1 MPFGAQLGPDGTRF
15 SLWAPTARKVSLVL
29 DAKEY
34 SLPEIGDGWREL
46 TLPEAKA
53 GARYAYRIDEGLLVP
68 DPASRFQPEDVP
80 GRSMVVDPK
89 AHSWS
94 DAAWRGRPFEE
105 AVIYEVHVGTATPQ
119 GSFAALS
126 RKLDE
131 LADEGLTAIE
141 LMPIAEF
148 PGRRNW
154 GYDGVLPFAPDA
166 SYGAPHELKR
176 LIDRAHGLNLMVFI
190 DVVYNHFGPSGNH
203 LPKYAGTFFTNRHL
217 TPWGDAINFD
227 GENSRHVR
235 EFFIHNALY
244 WLEEFHVDG
253 LRFDAV
259 HAIKDESGTHV
270 LAEIAARVRRQFPER
285 QVHLVLENDAN
296 EARWLARDAQ
306 GRPRRFTAQW
316 NDDFHHAWHILATG
330 EKEGYYGDYA
340 DDPVKRL
347 GRTLAEGFAYQGE
360 ASAHREGR
368 ARGEVSAHLP
378 PSAFVAFLQNHDQ
391 IGNRAFGERLSH
403 LVEPKRLA
411 LAQAVL
417 LLSPQIPLLFMGEDW
432 AASSPFMF
440 FVDFG
445 DDDRLAT
452 AVRDGRRREFS
463 RFSAFAD
470 PSATAKIPD
479 PTAETT
485 ALELGLLWEE
495 RQAPPHAEALAE
507 TKRLLRLR
515 REEILPL
522 TRNAYR
528 GAQWKMPAVAAL
540 DVAWRYEG
548 GSLRLLAHF
557 GEGAVALDLGE
568 DERVLWISA
577 EATLDAR
584 SAHLPGWTGAMLKS
598 TR

>member
-1 MPFGAQLGPDGTRF
+1 MGADGPQ
-15 SLWAPTARKVSLVL
+15 SLAR
-29 DAKEY
+29 ARREGIP
-34 SLPEIGDGWREL
+34 LPEIGDGWREL

-53 GARYAYRIDEGLLVP
+53 GSRYAYRIDEGLLVP

-119 GSFAALS
+119 GSYAALS

-141 LMPIAEF
+141 LMPIADF

-190 DVVYNHFGPSGNH
+190 NVVYNHFGPSGNH

-417 LLSPQIPLLFMGEDW
+417 LLSPRFRCSSWGRIGRLPPLSC
-432 AASSPFMF
+432 SSSISAMTTGSRPRYMTAGVANFPVSAPLPTRRRPRRF
-440 FVDFG
+440 PIRRRKLPLSNRGCFG
-445 DDDRLAT
+445 RNGKPRPMPKLLPKRSACCGC
-452 AVRDGRRREFS
+452 AGRRSCRS
-463 RFSAFAD
+463 RGM
-470 PSATAKIPD
+470 PI
-479 PTAETT
+479 
-485 ALELGLLWEE
+485 
-495 RQAPPHAEALAE
+495 EA
-507 TKRLLRLR
+507 RNGRCR
-515 REEILPL
+515 PLPL
-522 TRNAYR
+522 STSR
-528 GAQWKMPAVAAL
+528 GGT
-540 DVAWRYEG
+540 EG

-584 SAHLPGWTGAMLKS
+584 SAHLPSWTGAMLKS

>member
-1 MPFGAQLGPDGTRF
+1 MRFGAELGPDGTRF

-29 DAKEY
+29 DAREY
-34 SLPEIGDGWREL
+34 PLPEIGDGWREL

-141 LMPIAEF
+141 LMPIADF

-176 LIDRAHGLNLMVFI
+176 LIDRAHRLNLMVFI

-217 TPWGDAINFD
+217 TPWGRRHQFRR
-227 GENSRHVR
+227 GEQPARPRILHSQRALLARGVPLSMGCASTPSTRSRTR
-235 EFFIHNALY
+235 A
-244 WLEEFHVDG
+244 
-253 LRFDAV
+253 
-259 HAIKDESGTHV
+259 GTHV

-391 IGNRAFGERLSH
+391 IGNRAFGERLSIS
-403 LVEPKRLA
+403 LRRRGSRSRRPSCS
-411 LAQAVL
+411 
-417 LLSPQIPLLFMGEDW
+417 SPRRFRCSSW
-432 AASSPFMF
+432 ARIGRPPRPFMF

-445 DDDRLAT
+445 DDDRL
-452 AVRDGRRREFS
+452 S
-463 RFSAFAD
+463 SAA
-470 PSATAKIPD
+470 SATAGGANSPVSAPLPTRRRPRNPRSDGGNYRSRIWAALGGTASPAPCRSSCRNEAPAAAAPRGD
-479 PTAETT
+479 PA
-485 ALELGLLWEE
+485 AHEE
-495 RQAPPHAEALAE
+495 CLSRRAMEDAGRCRSRRCVAVPGRKLAPP
-507 TKRLLRLR
+507 RPFR
-515 REEILPL
+515 
-522 TRNAYR
+522 
-528 GAQWKMPAVAAL
+528 
-540 DVAWRYEG
+540 
-548 GSLRLLAHF
+548 
-557 GEGAVALDLGE
+557 
-568 DERVLWISA
+568 
-577 EATLDAR
+577 
-584 SAHLPGWTGAMLKS
+584 
-598 TR
+598 